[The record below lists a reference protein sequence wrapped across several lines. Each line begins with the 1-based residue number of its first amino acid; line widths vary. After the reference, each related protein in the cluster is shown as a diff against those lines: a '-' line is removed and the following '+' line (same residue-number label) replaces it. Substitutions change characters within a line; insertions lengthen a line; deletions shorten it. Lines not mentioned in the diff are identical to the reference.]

1 MTMKGLG
8 SELNNYQAAYVML
21 IAINVKLKG
30 TKSLLKKWHNNI
42 LLAAGPGS
50 GKTRILI
57 GAILCLAEMTN
68 GTQLVVFVIYTSE
81 TLKEQDE
88 VQYQAVAVSLRA
100 FRVTVTIH
108 RSSSWEQ
115 AQ

>member
-30 TKSLLKKWHNNI
+30 TKSFLKKWQNNI

-57 GAILCLAEMTN
+57 GAIFCLAEMMK
-68 GTQLVVFVIYTSE
+68 GTRLVVFVIYTSE

-88 VQYQAVAVSLRA
+88 VQYQAVAVSLQA
-100 FRVTVTIH
+100 FRVTVKIH
-108 RSSSWEQ
+108 RTSSWER